1 MKKLIGF
8 ALTALLAAATG
19 CTTTDAD
26 KYAADKPPPLANR
39 DRAPASTPALTGGR
53 QPAGSTTIDP
63 VKLTGTRTPI
73 TADEIDDT
81 NVGPSAR
88 RLESELK
95 AEGRASAKGGQ

>member
-8 ALTALLAAATG
+8 ALTAVLVAATG

-39 DRAPASTPALTGGR
+39 DRAASTPALTGGR
-53 QPAGSTTIDP
+53 QPAGSTTIEP

-81 NVGPSAR
+81 NVGPSVR